1 MTAVV
6 MFYALVTLMWA
17 AAMLCAA
24 RLAHLEH
31 RPTDVRTALL
41 AAVLAWTWPL
51 ILTAG
56 LKAEDAIA
64 IEAVQGNP
72 YANVLVWRTED
83 DGNAAIKKLE
93 ELLHSQEVKDFI
105 SSEWPSGDVIPG

>member
-1 MTAVV
+1 

-31 RPTDVRTALL
+31 RHADVRAALL
-41 AAVLAWTWPL
+41 ATVLAGTWPL

-56 LKAEDAIA
+56 LTW
-64 IEAVQGNP
+64 
-72 YANVLVWRTED
+72 YALNR
-83 DGNAAIKKLE
+83 KR
-93 ELLHSQEVKDFI
+93 
-105 SSEWPSGDVIPG
+105 IP

>member
-17 AAMLCAA
+17 AATLCAA

-31 RPTDVRTALL
+31 RPTDLRAAILATA
-41 AAVLAWTWPL
+41 LAWTWPL

-56 LKAEDAIA
+56 LTW
-64 IEAVQGNP
+64 
-72 YANVLVWRTED
+72 YALNR
-83 DGNAAIKKLE
+83 KR
-93 ELLHSQEVKDFI
+93 
-105 SSEWPSGDVIPG
+105 IP

>member
-31 RPTDVRTALL
+31 RPTDLRAALL
-41 AAVLAWTWPL
+41 ATILAWTWPL

-56 LKAEDAIA
+56 LTW
-64 IEAVQGNP
+64 
-72 YANVLVWRTED
+72 YALNR
-83 DGNAAIKKLE
+83 KR
-93 ELLHSQEVKDFI
+93 
-105 SSEWPSGDVIPG
+105 IP